1 MKGFIKIILGV
12 IILILALLLVVSILK
27 PIRFNREAEK
37 RGEAV
42 KTKLLD
48 IRKAQAAYKNIYGNY
63 TSSFD
68 TLIEFVKNDSFEIRK
83 ISGTYPPDEMNE
95 AEALEAGVI
104 SVARTLVSVKDSL
117 FIHNNDIENMR
128 YIPYLEDEEF
138 VMDAGSIM
146 TGSRVEVDVF
156 EVYVLYETLFWDMDK
171 QLVAGYIVEKS
182 RSSGFPGLKL
192 GSMTEA
198 VITGNWE

>member
-1 MKGFIKIILGV
+1 V
-12 IILILALLLVVSILK
+12 ILAFLLIRSILL
-27 PIRFNREAEK
+27 PIRFNREAET
-37 RGEAV
+37 RVEAV

-48 IRKAQAAYKNIYGNY
+48 IRKAQAAYKSIYGSY
-63 TSSFD
+63 TWSFD
-68 TLIEFVKNDSFEIRK
+68 SLIEFVKNDSFEIRK

-95 AEALEAGVI
+95 AEALESGVI
-104 SVARTLVSVKDSL
+104 SVAETMVSVKDSL
-117 FIHNNDIENMR
+117 FSHNDDTENLR
-128 YIPYLEDEEF
+128 YVPDLQEEEF
-138 VMDAGSIM
+138 VMDAGSII
-146 TGSRVEVDVF
+146 TGSKVEVDVF

>member
-1 MKGFIKIILGV
+1 M
-12 IILILALLLVVSILK
+12 ILAFLLIRSILL
-27 PIRFNREAEK
+27 PIRFNREAET
-37 RGEAV
+37 RVEAV

-48 IRKAQAAYKNIYGNY
+48 IRKAQAAYKSIYGSY

-95 AEALEAGVI
+95 AEALESGVI
-104 SVARTLVSVKDSL
+104 SVAETMVSVKDSL
-117 FIHNNDIENMR
+117 FSHNDDTENLR
-128 YIPYLEDEEF
+128 YVPDLQEEEF
-138 VMDAGSIM
+138 VMDAGSII
-146 TGSRVEVDVF
+146 TGSKVEVDVF

>member
-1 MKGFIKIILGV
+1 V
-12 IILILALLLVVSILK
+12 ILAFLLIRSILL
-27 PIRFNREAEK
+27 PIRFNREAET
-37 RGEAV
+37 RVEAV

-48 IRKAQAAYKNIYGNY
+48 IRKAQAAYKSIYGSY

-95 AEALEAGVI
+95 AEALESGVI
-104 SVARTLVSVKDSL
+104 SVAETMVSVKDSL
-117 FIHNNDIENMR
+117 FSHNDDTENLR
-128 YIPYLEDEEF
+128 YVPDLQEEEF
-138 VMDAGSIM
+138 VMDAGSII
-146 TGSRVEVDVF
+146 TGSKVEVDVF

>member
-1 MKGFIKIILGV
+1 V
-12 IILILALLLVVSILK
+12 ILAFLLIRSILL
-27 PIRFNREAEK
+27 PIRFNREAET
-37 RGEAV
+37 RVEAV

-48 IRKAQAAYKNIYGNY
+48 IRKAQAAYKSIYGSY

-95 AEALEAGVI
+95 AEALESGVI
-104 SVARTLVSVKDSL
+104 SVAETMVSVKDSL
-117 FIHNNDIENMR
+117 FSHNDDTENLR
-128 YIPYLEDEEF
+128 YVPDLQEEEF
-138 VMDAGSIM
+138 VMDAGSII
-146 TGSRVEVDVF
+146 TGSKVEVDVF
-156 EVYVLYETLFWDMDK
+156 EVYVLYGTLFWDMDK